1 MDKCEFTHKR
11 NNPIINQKTTY
22 MKKVILSAMLLGA
35 SLFGYAQMN
44 VASIEKVAL
53 PEGVSAI
60 QATIS
65 PDGNFVVLS
74 QAEKEGLQK
83 FDLTTSAIS
92 TVSNTGNM
100 FDLKIADNGTVIFRE
115 SKTVNKLRQ
124 TALKAVT
131 VAGVESTVV
140 PFTRDL
146 QGFAVEGS
154 TVMAMNNGKLST
166 KAFGETKTVAP
177 VASIDHGRMVITVN
191 GESKVVAPQGTE
203 SQSYLWPSV
212 SPDGTRVVYYLARYG
227 AYVCNID
234 GSNPVFLGGVR
245 APRWYDNN
253 TVVGMND
260 QDNGHVVTSSKIV
273 AIQADGSFSQMLTD
287 DASMAMYPTVSNDGS
302 KIAFTNTN
310 GELFIINITK

>member
-1 MDKCEFTHKR
+1 
-11 NNPIINQKTTY
+11 
-22 MKKVILSAMLLGA
+22 MKKIILSAMLLGA
-35 SLFGYAQMN
+35 SLIGYAQLN
-44 VASIEKVAL
+44 VASIEKVTL
-53 PEGVSAI
+53 PEGVTAS

-65 PDGNFVVLS
+65 PDGSFVVLS
-74 QAEKEGLQK
+74 IAEKEGIQK
-83 FDLTTSAIS
+83 LDLATSALT

-124 TALKAVT
+124 TALKAVN
-131 VAGVESTVV
+131 VAGIESTVV

-146 QGFAVEGS
+146 QGFAVEGE
-154 TVMAMNNGKLST
+154 TVMAMNKGQFTT
-166 KAFGETKTVAP
+166 KSFGATKTVAP

-212 SPDGTRVVYYLARYG
+212 SPDGTRVVYYLGRKG

-234 GSNPVFLGGVR
+234 GSNPVFLGGIR

-260 QDNGHVVTSSKIV
+260 QDNGEYVYASKIV
-273 AIQADGSFSQMLTD
+273 AVKADGSFSQMLTD
-287 DASMAMYPTVSNDGS
+287 DASMAMYPSVTTDGA
-302 KIAFTNTN
+302 KIAFTTPA
-310 GELFIINITK
+310 GELYIINLTK